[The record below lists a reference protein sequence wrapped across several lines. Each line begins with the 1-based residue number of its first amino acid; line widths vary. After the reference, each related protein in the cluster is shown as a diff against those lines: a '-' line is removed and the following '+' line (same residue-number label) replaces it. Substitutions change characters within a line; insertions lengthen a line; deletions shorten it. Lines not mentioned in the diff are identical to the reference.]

1 MKYIKYFIEFLFII
15 SLFAIFKIIGLKNAS
30 ALGEK
35 IGTAIGPLFRSKTII
50 RKNINFAFPNINS
63 SDEKKII
70 KGMWSNYGRTF
81 AEYVFL
87 NKFSKNSPEQL
98 ISIQGKDILDKIKE
112 KNESVVFVSGHFA
125 NFELMAMQ
133 LSNHG
138 INLSAIYRPLN
149 NIFLNPLM
157 EYLRIKYICPSQ
169 IKKGRA
175 GMREILKK
183 IQEKHSIALMIDQRV
198 TEGEKVLFFNQPA
211 YTTTIPAQIALKF
224 SSKIVPISLK
234 RISDV
239 KFNMVVE
246 KPIDVERSENQN
258 KDILDISIK
267 LNSVMENMIK
277 NNPDQ
282 WIWSHNRWK

>member
-35 IGTAIGPLFRSKTII
+35 IGIAIGPLFRSKTII

>member
-35 IGTAIGPLFRSKTII
+35 IGIAIGPLFRSKTII

-98 ISIQGKDILDKIKE
+98 VSIQGKDILDKIKE

-267 LNSVMENMIK
+267 LNSVIENMIK

>member
-35 IGTAIGPLFRSKTII
+35 IGIAIGPLFRSKTII

-267 LNSVMENMIK
+267 LNSIMENMIK